1 MGGALAARVCQFAEK
16 NKSFVVQGLCVIDV
30 VEGSAMDAL
39 QCMTNVLRARPT
51 AFTTKQKAIEWW
63 FVYLFQYFEY

>member
-1 MGGALAARVCQFAEK
+1 MGGALAARVCQYAEQ
-16 NKSFVVQGLCVIDV
+16 NKSFTVQGLCVIDV
-30 VEGSAMDAL
+30 VEGSAMEAL

-63 FVYLFQYFEY
+63 CVPCVCFTLV